1 MAFTNLLAVLPLAA
15 LLTAGSALAAT
26 PDAIL
31 GTWSP
36 DNGHDSRIE
45 ITKCG
50 NLYCG
55 TVVWMRLP
63 RNDDKN
69 ANPTLRNR
77 PVVSTRIMTGA
88 RFEGKEAWGGGKLY
102 NADTGRTGEAKF
114 ILLNKNEIE
123 VHETMGEKTRT
134 IIWKRV
140 VM

>member
-1 MAFTNLLAVLPLAA
+1 M
-15 LLTAGSALAAT
+15 TAGSALAAN

-36 DNGHDSRIE
+36 DNGRDSRIE
-45 ITKCG
+45 INKCPNS

-55 TVVWMRLP
+55 TVIWMRLP

-69 ANPTLRNR
+69 SNPALRNR
-77 PVVSTRIMTGA
+77 PVVSTKIMTNA
-88 RFEGKEAWGGGKLY
+88 KFEGGEAWGGGKLY

-114 ILLNKNEIE
+114 VLLNKNEIE
-123 VHETMGEKTRT
+123 VHETIGEKTRT